1 LLDEDVEGLRPDA
14 DGEAPVAEP
23 AGEKIQEHVN
33 DWPAVEPG
41 DQQHPTTAMLSGEAV
56 GEEVPLPEDR
66 HERGEV
72 GIGGLPDLHH
82 R

>member
-23 AGEKIQEHVN
+23 AGEEIR
-33 DWPAVEPG
+33 
-41 DQQHPTTAMLSGEAV
+41 EAV